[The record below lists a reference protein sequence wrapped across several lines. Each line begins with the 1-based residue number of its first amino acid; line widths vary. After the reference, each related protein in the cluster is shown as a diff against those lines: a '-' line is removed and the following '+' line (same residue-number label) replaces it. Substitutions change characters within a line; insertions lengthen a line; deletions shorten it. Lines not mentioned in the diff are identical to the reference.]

1 MMLVLWIE
9 NVVGHGPGVV
19 ILYLTF
25 GVVIEECCPYPL
37 LIVCVLPFGTYLDD
51 DEDIVILEE
60 LASCFF
66 YQNQMVL

>member
-1 MMLVLWIE
+1 MVR
-9 NVVGHGPGVV
+9 VFV

-37 LIVCVLPFGTYLDD
+37 LILCVLPFGTYLDD

-66 YQNQMVL
+66 LSESNGFCN